1 MMPVATVPLKY
12 SSGVELRLDEAGHTL
27 VYAPYCLDFIVDLKL
42 TFCSP
47 EALAGAIGP
56 DRGAE
61 WDQVLQ
67 CWRIYTGWTG
77 CEDWLDKLI
86 ELLNRH
92 YPQ

>member
-1 MMPVATVPLKY
+1 MVELAY
-12 SSGVELRLDEAGHTL
+12 SSRAELRIDESNHAL
-27 VYAPYCLDFIVDLKL
+27 VFAPYNLDFIVDIKL

-47 EALAGAIGP
+47 EAMGSMFKVGDP
-56 DRGAE
+56 GAE
-61 WDQVLQ
+61 WDPILQ